1 MSTVHTDV
9 LIIGA
14 GPTGM
19 ALSIA
24 LHQRGIHHLIIDRL
38 REGQNTS
45 RAGVIHAQTL
55 ESLAELGV
63 SGRMTALGLKLPN
76 FSIRDRDRAL
86 LSLDFARLPSRY
98 PYLLMLP
105 QNITE
110 QVLAARIDELGGS
123 ILRGVTAEHIEQD
136 ALGARVRAIHDGE
149 EIEIA
154 AQWVIGGD
162 GMHSLVR
169 QAAGI
174 AFVGATYGETFVLAD
189 VHLDRSPAPDEV
201 SLFFAPAGLVVVA
214 PLPSGTYRIVATM
227 DEAPEKPGVAD
238 VQALLD
244 TRGPRLRPTRVLD
257 VVWSSRFRLH
267 HRLARQYRAGRL
279 ILMGDAAHAHSP
291 AGGQGMNTGIVDAIL
306 LGKILADVVSGTRSD
321 QDLDLYQAQRRTAA
335 AQVLSLADR
344 LTQVATVRSPVRRWL
359 RNTLLW
365 FVDHL
370 PFAKRRIAM
379 SLAGLSR
386 AHLAQLPG
394 HDAGVPARISSGNP
408 ATGRPVVLATHRG
421 PAR

>member
-1 MSTVHTDV
+1 MTIVHTDV

-24 LHQRGIHHLIIDRL
+24 LHQRGVHHLIIDRL

-63 SGRMTALGLKLPN
+63 SGSMTALGLKLPN
-76 FSIRDRDRAL
+76 FSIRDRDKAL
-86 LSLDFARLPSRY
+86 LSLDFSSLPSRH

-123 ILRGVTAEHIEQD
+123 ILRGVTAEHVEQD
-136 ALGARVRAIHDGE
+136 ARGVRVRVTQDGE
-149 EIEIA
+149 QFEIA
-154 AQWVIGGD
+154 AKWVIGGD

-169 QAAGI
+169 RAAGI
-174 AFVGATYGETFVLAD
+174 EFVGATYGDTFVLAD
-189 VHLDRSPAPDEV
+189 VHLDRAPAPDEV
-201 SLFFAPAGLVVVA
+201 SLFFAPAGMVVVA
-214 PLPSGTYRIVATM
+214 PLPNGTYRIVATM
-227 DEAPEKPGVAD
+227 NEAPEAPAVAD
-238 VQALLD
+238 VQTLLD
-244 TRGPRLRPTRVLD
+244 TRGPLLRPTKVLD

-267 HRLARQYRAGRL
+267 HRLAREYRAGRL

-291 AGGQGMNTGIVDAIL
+291 AGGQGMNTGIVDATL
-306 LGKILADVVSGTRSD
+306 LGKVLADVVSGTRSD

-344 LTQVATVRSPVRRWL
+344 LTQMATARNPVRRWL

-365 FVDHL
+365 LVDHL

-386 AHLAQLPG
+386 AHLAQLPSPG
-394 HDAGVPARISSGNP
+394 AATPPRTSSDGAP
-408 ATGRPVVLATHRG
+408 TSRRVVAAADR
-421 PAR
+421 